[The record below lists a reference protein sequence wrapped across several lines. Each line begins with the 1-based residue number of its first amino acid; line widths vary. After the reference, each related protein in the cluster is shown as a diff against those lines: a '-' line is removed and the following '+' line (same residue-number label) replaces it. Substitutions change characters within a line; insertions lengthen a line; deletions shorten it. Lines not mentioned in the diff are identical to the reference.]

1 MKKRWPLVFVIML
14 FPFIFAGDGTEEF
27 IVISWNDLGMHCS
40 NKDFSKIA
48 VLPPYNNLRAQVIR
62 KGSATE
68 LPQVVTAGFNV
79 QYSIPG
85 NTYSVGKTNFWDYAQ
100 QLFGVTLAPN
110 IGLTGI
116 GLTGNMIAA
125 DDHFYV
131 DGIPITPYQDNNL
144 ITESPYQLALVE
156 LRDNSNT
163 LLFSAQPVIPVS
175 NEMSCVS
182 SGCHS
187 SEQDILDEHDDEGGF
202 DPNNTPILC
211 ASCHADNA
219 LGMPGQPGIE
229 SFSFV
234 MHDKHKDKTNNC
246 YKCHPGTNTQ
256 CFRDIM
262 HTAGMVCQDCHG
274 NMAQVAQSVENG
286 RQPWLQEPSC
296 GSTNCHGSNYAEEPG
311 KLFKESRGHG
321 GLFCSACHGS
331 PHAIQPTVQPND
343 NVQNIALQ
351 DYPGTLRR
359 CEVCHTVVPTSAG
372 PHGYLPST
380 LNVSIFLEGLFNG
393 TEMNKVNGSNGY
405 YFPGLI
411 ADQVVVELHNA
422 AFPYSLAAGPFTV
435 ALNINGTAALTLP
448 ASMAASYFIVIK
460 HRNSIE
466 TWNGNPVPFGSGSV
480 SYNFTSAA
488 GQAYGNNL
496 KLISGKYVIYSG
508 DVNQDGNVDTADLSP
523 IDNDSYNFL
532 TGYRSTDINGDG
544 VIDTGDMTIVDNN
557 AAIYIGKIVP

>member
-1 MKKRWPLVFVIML
+1 MRKRWPLVFVIML
-14 FPFIFAGDGTEEF
+14 FPILFAGDGTEEY

-40 NKDFSKIA
+40 NKDFSKIT

-68 LPQVVTAGFNV
+68 LPQVVTVGFNV

-110 IGLTGI
+110 IGLTGV
-116 GLTGNMIAA
+116 GLTGSMIAA

-131 DGIPITPYQDNNL
+131 DGIPITPYQDDNL
-144 ITESPYQLALVE
+144 ITESPFQLALVE
-156 LRDNSNT
+156 LRDNGNN
-163 LLFSAQPVIPVS
+163 LLFTTQPVIPVS

-202 DPNNTPILC
+202 DPDNTPILC
-211 ASCHADNA
+211 ATCHADNA

-234 MHDKHKDKTNNC
+234 MHDKHKDKTNDC
-246 YKCHPGTNTQ
+246 YKCHPGANTQ
-256 CFRDIM
+256 CFRDVM

-274 NMAQVAQSVENG
+274 DMEQVAQSIENG

-296 GSTNCHGSNYAEEPG
+296 GSANCHGSNYAEEPG

-331 PHAIQPTVQPND
+331 PHAIQPTVHPND

-351 DYPGTLRR
+351 EYPGTLRR
-359 CEVCHTVVPTSAG
+359 CEVCHTVVPTGAG
-372 PHGYLPST
+372 PHGYLPAT
-380 LNVSIFLEGLFNG
+380 LNVTVLLEGLFNG
-393 TEMNKVNGSNGY
+393 TDMNKVSGSTGY
-405 YFPGLI
+405 RFPGLI
-411 ADQVVVELHNA
+411 ADQIVVELHHSTY
-422 AFPYSLAAGPFTV
+422 PYSMAAGPFTV
-435 ALNINGTAALTLP
+435 AMNTNGSSALTLP
-448 ASMAASYFIVIK
+448 ASMAASYFIVVK

-466 TWNGNPVPFGSGSV
+466 TWNGSPVPFGSGTV

-488 GQAYGNNL
+488 TQAYGNNL
-496 KLISGKYVIYSG
+496 KLISGKYVIYGG
-508 DVNQDGNVDTADLSP
+508 DVNQDGVVDTADMSP

-532 TGYRSTDINGDG
+532 SGYLSTDINGDG
-544 VIDTGDMTIVDNN
+544 IVDTGDMTVADNN
-557 AAIYIGKIVP
+557 AALFIGKIVP

>member
-1 MKKRWPLVFVIML
+1 MF
-14 FPFIFAGDGTEEF
+14 FPFLFAGDGTEEY

-40 NKDFSKIA
+40 NKDFSKIT

-110 IGLTGI
+110 IGLTGV
-116 GLTGNMIAA
+116 GLTGSMVAA

-144 ITESPYQLALVE
+144 VTESPFQLALVE

-163 LLFSAQPVIPVS
+163 LLFSTQPVIPVS

-187 SEQDILDEHDDEGGF
+187 SEQDILDEHDNEGGF

-211 ASCHADNA
+211 ATCHADNA

-234 MHDKHKDKTNNC
+234 MHDKHKDKTNDC
-246 YKCHPGTNTQ
+246 YKCHPGANTQ
-256 CFRDIM
+256 CFRDVM

-274 NMAQVAQSVENG
+274 NMAQVALSIENG

-296 GSTNCHGSNYAEEPG
+296 GSANCHGPNYAEEPG

-331 PHAIQPTVQPND
+331 PHAIQPTVHPND

-351 DYPGTLRR
+351 EYPGTLRR
-359 CEVCHTVVPTSAG
+359 CEVCHTVVPTAPG
-372 PHGYLPST
+372 PHGFLPAT
-380 LNVSIFLEGLFNG
+380 LNVTVLLEGLFNG
-393 TEMNKVNGSNGY
+393 TEMNKVSGTTGY
-405 YFPGLI
+405 RFPGSI
-411 ADQVVVELHNA
+411 ADQIVVELHNSTY
-422 AFPYSLAAGPFTV
+422 PYSIAAGPFTV
-435 ALNINGTAALTLP
+435 AVNTNGTSALTLP
-448 ASMAASYFIVIK
+448 VSMGASYFIVVK

-466 TWNGNPVPFGSGSV
+466 TWNGSPVPFGSGTV

-496 KLISGKYVIYSG
+496 KLISGKYVIYGG
-508 DVNQDGNVDTADLSP
+508 DVNQDGIIDTADISP
-523 IDNDSYNFL
+523 IDNDSYNFM
-532 TGYRSTDINGDG
+532 TGYLSTDINGDG
-544 VIDTGDMTIVDNN
+544 IVDTGDMTVVDNN
-557 AAIYIGKIVP
+557 AALFIGKIVP

>member
-1 MKKRWPLVFVIML
+1 MNNRWPLVFVIML
-14 FPFIFAGDGTEEF
+14 FPILFAGDGTEEY

-40 NKDFSKIA
+40 NKDFSKIT

-110 IGLTGI
+110 IGLTGV
-116 GLTGNMIAA
+116 GLTGSMIAA

-131 DGIPITPYQDNNL
+131 DGIPITPFQDENL
-144 ITESPYQLALVE
+144 VTESPFQLALVE
-156 LRDNSNT
+156 LRDNGNN
-163 LLFSAQPVIPVS
+163 LLFTTQPVIPVS

-187 SEQDILDEHDDEGGF
+187 SEQNILDEHDDAGGF
-202 DPNNTPILC
+202 DPNDTPILC
-211 ASCHADNA
+211 ATCHADNA

-234 MHDKHKDKTNNC
+234 MHDKHKDKTNDC
-246 YKCHPGTNTQ
+246 YKCHPGANTQ
-256 CFRDIM
+256 CFRDVM

-274 NMAQVAQSVENG
+274 DMEQVALSIENG

-296 GSTNCHGSNYAEEPG
+296 GSANCHGSNYAEEPG

-331 PHAIQPTVQPND
+331 PHAIQPTVHPND

-351 DYPGTLRR
+351 EYPGTLRR
-359 CEVCHTVVPTSAG
+359 CEVCHTVVPTGAG
-372 PHGYLPST
+372 PHGYLPAT
-380 LNVSIFLEGLFNG
+380 LNVTVMLEGLFNG
-393 TEMNKVNGSNGY
+393 TDMNKVSGSSGY
-405 YFPGLI
+405 RFPGLI
-411 ADQVVVELHNA
+411 ADQIVVELHHSTY
-422 AFPYSLAAGPFTV
+422 PYSMAAGPFTV
-435 ALNINGTAALTLP
+435 AVNTNGSSALTLP
-448 ASMAASYFIVIK
+448 ASMGASYFIVVK

-466 TWNGNPVPFGSGSV
+466 TWNGSPVPFGSGAV

-488 GQAYGNNL
+488 TQAYGNNL
-496 KLISGKYVIYSG
+496 KLISGNYVIYGG
-508 DVNQDGNVDTADLSP
+508 DVNQDGVVDTGDMSP

-532 TGYRSTDINGDG
+532 SGYLSTDINGDG
-544 VIDTGDMTIVDNN
+544 IVDTGDMTVVDNN
-557 AAIYIGKIVP
+557 AALFIGKIVP